1 LPDCLPWSFLKMS
14 IRLYI
19 GNLPEEVDQQALEAL
34 FTAAGDIISTKVI
47 RDRKTRKC
55 RGFGFLTVATE
66 ELAQQYIEKFNGYAF
81 GDVSLK
87 IEVAQPRQKGE
98 EGSPEGGETSEDTPP
113 AKPILASARAQNS
126 GDNTSNS
133 SSGSSSGGG
142 GKKRNRHKSR
152 SQNTS
157 TTSTS
162 TTPSTPVQP
171 DPRWAS
177 QLQRIKEQL
186 QAANQP

>member
-1 LPDCLPWSFLKMS
+1 MS

-34 FTAAGDIISTKVI
+34 FTAAGEIISTKVI

-66 ELAQQYIEKFNGYAF
+66 DLAQQYIEKFNGYAF
-81 GDVSLK
+81 GDVTLK

-98 EGSPEGGETSEDTPP
+98 DGSSDGSESSDEPAP
-113 AKPILASARAQNS
+113 AKPILASARAENGSAGNSNS
-126 GDNTSNS
+126 GGNAGT
-133 SSGSSSGGG
+133 SGSS
-142 GKKRNRHKSR
+142 KKRNRNKSR
-152 SQNTS
+152 TQNTS
-157 TTSTS
+157 GTTASTAA
-162 TTPSTPVQP
+162 TPVQP

-186 QAANQP
+186 QAATTD